1 MIPSVYRISLDV
13 HDAHS
18 SVCLDMK
25 RQDTA
30 RQISI
35 ALTDGGFPYKI
46 SEECYAIFTATK
58 ADGHIIAHP
67 CEIKGN
73 IILYD
78 VHAQTTA
85 AVGLAECEIKLYGA
99 DDKLITS
106 PGFNILVSSTSYTEG
121 DIIESEDHV
130 TVLGHL
136 ISEATTVITEGKAV
150 NAEARALIDDMEA
163 KRDTLD
169 QQIADT
175 KEYAEIANRASADA
189 GLARDRA
196 EGAANL
202 AVSNARRAE
211 TAAANATTSENNAKA
226 SAQTAVNMANAA
238 LAEKKAAEA
247 AADRAEAAASGGGSG
262 VDANTLQAA
271 INAALAQAKASGEFD
286 GEDGTPGKDGQDG
299 YTPQKGIDYFD
310 GKDGQPGKDGVDGKD
325 GAPGK
330 SAYQYAKDGGYTGT
344 EEEFSKML
352 AQSTGTSGLPL
363 PPAAAVGQFIVVS
376 AVDESGKVTA
386 TEAVDAPTLPDAE
399 GVAF

>member
-136 ISEATTVITEGKAV
+136 ISQATTVIAEGKAV
-150 NAEARALIDDMEA
+150 NAEARALIDDMNA
-163 KRDTLD
+163 KRTVLD

-175 KEYAEIANRASADA
+175 KEYAESANRAAA
-189 GLARDRA
+189 NAVLARDRA

-202 AVSNARRAE
+202 AVSNARQAE
-211 TAAANATTSENNAKA
+211 TSASNAKASEDNAKA
-226 SAQTAVNMANAA
+226 SAHTAVNMANAA
-238 LAEKKAAEA
+238 ANHQSAAEKAASDAQLYAEDARRYAVNAKNMFGQASGCATAAANSAKAAKESEEA
-247 AADRAEAAASGGGSG
+247 ARRYAEEAAGGGG
-262 VDANTLQAA
+262 
-271 INAALAQAKASGEFD
+271 
-286 GEDGTPGKDGQDG
+286 
-299 YTPQKGIDYFD
+299 
-310 GKDGQPGKDGVDGKD
+310 
-325 GAPGK
+325 
-330 SAYQYAKDGGYTGT
+330 
-344 EEEFSKML
+344 
-352 AQSTGTSGLPL
+352 GLPL

-386 TEAVDAPTLPDAE
+386 TEAITLADAE
-399 GVAF
+399 GVGF